1 MIIVSAVAVGKEVV
15 LRSQQKSV
23 IFSSVNSI
31 SSSLSV
37 MVLTVP
43 SSLGGTA
50 GFVV

>member
-23 IFSSVNSI
+23 FFFSSVNSI

-37 MVLTVP
+37 MVSMVP

-50 GFVV
+50 GW